1 MAVSEE
7 RRDDND
13 LPAPTEWEDENL
25 RHVCDKIP
33 SSIFL
38 VAVAELAERFTYRC
52 ITAPMQNYIE
62 NAHDDPLRPGA
73 LGKGQGVATG
83 INYFFTGWCYM
94 APILGAVIADSWLG
108 RFWTICLGTGVA
120 SCGVLILCVTSFPAS
135 LEHGA
140 GLPGLIVALVLIGLG
155 FGGIKSN
162 VAPLI
167 AEQYARKPLRTKTL
181 ASGEKVI
188 VDPNVTIQ
196 TIYGRYY
203 WVINIGSLSVI
214 PASWLELKVSF
225 WAAFLLPLC
234 FWVLPVGA
242 LAVGRGRYVVQ
253 NPSGSVLI
261 KAMRVFWV
269 GLKGGCNL
277 DAAKPSALAQTHPA
291 TTVPWDDAF
300 VEELKR
306 ALVACSVFCVFPVFW
321 VCYGQTNSNLVSQ
334 AATMKTYGI
343 PNDMSIATGGPY
355 AFMTTLIE
363 AYSGM
368 LQSNHGFDLSSNNSF
383 SREKIVYP
391 TLRRFRL
398 SFKPISRITAGFLV
412 MACAIGYSAGIQ
424 VLIYRSPPCYDHPL
438 SGYCSD
444 GGRTPNDV
452 SVFLQV
458 PVYTMTALSEVLAYV
473 AGMEYAYTKA
483 PKSMRS
489 IVSSLFLLTC
499 TIGSMLGITLSPVSK
514 DPKVLIEYASLS
526 GVMLITAV
534 LFLLAFGKYNKVEE
548 KMNMLNSGEGDS
560 TSKSETVQQTADN
573 REGFKKVC

>member
-1 MAVSEE
+1 MNEKSAVNHGSLPTVSLAKLIDGDAGTVNELTSAC
-7 RRDDND
+7 RDIGFFYLD
-13 LPAPTEWEDENL
+13 LRN
-25 RHVCDKIP
+25 IP
-33 SSIFL
+33 STIFL

-52 ITAPMQNYIE
+52 ITAPMQNYVE

-73 LGKGQGVATG
+73 LGRGQGVATG
-83 INYFFTGWCYM
+83 INYFFTGRCYM
-94 APILGAVIADSWLG
+94 APILGAAVADSLLG

-120 SCGVLILCVTSFPAS
+120 SCGVLILCITSFPAS

-167 AEQYARKPLRTKTL
+167 AEQYARKPLQIKTL
-181 ASGEKVI
+181 TSGEKVI

-269 GLKGGCNL
+269 GLKRGCNL
-277 DAAKPSALAQTHPA
+277 DAAKPSVLAQTHPG
-291 TTVPWDDAF
+291 TTVSWDDAF

-306 ALVACSVFCVFPVFW
+306 ALVACSVFCVFPIFW

-343 PNDMSIATGGPY
+343 PNDMMGCFNPIMVLTFLPT
-355 AFMTTLIE
+355 M
-363 AYSGM
+363 
-368 LQSNHGFDLSSNNSF
+368 
-383 SREKIVYP
+383 EKVVYP

-424 VLIYRSPPCYDHPL
+424 DLIYRSPPCYEHPL
-438 SGYCSD
+438 SGHCSD
-444 GGRTPNDV
+444 GGTTPNDV

-489 IVSSLFLLTC
+489 IVSALFLLTC

-514 DPKVLIEYASLS
+514 DPKVLVEYASLS

-534 LFLLAFGKYNKVEE
+534 LFLLAFGKYNKIEE
-548 KMNMLNSGEGDS
+548 KMNMLNSGDGDS
-560 TSKSETVQQTADN
+560 TPVSETVQQTQATQ
-573 REGFKKVC
+573 KA

>member
-1 MAVSEE
+1 MDVSEE
-7 RRDDND
+7 RRDDHD
-13 LPAPTEWEDENL
+13 LPAPTEWKREISDVSAIDPLDNIL
-25 RHVCDKIP
+25 SCGGR
-33 SSIFL
+33 
-38 VAVAELAERFTYRC
+38 AGERFTYRC
-52 ITAPMQNYIE
+52 ITAPMQN
-62 NAHDDPLRPGA
+62 AHDDPLRPGA
-73 LGKGQGVATG
+73 LGMGQGVATG

-94 APILGAVIADSWLG
+94 APILGAVIADSLLG
-108 RFWTICLGTGVA
+108 RFWTICLGTGECLTNLTE
-120 SCGVLILCVTSFPAS
+120 SRGCGVLILCVTSFPAS
-135 LEHGA
+135 IEHGCWST
-140 GLPGLIVALVLIGLG
+140 GLIVALVLIV

-162 VAPLI
+162 ETSRI
-167 AEQYARKPLRTKTL
+167 KTL
-181 ASGEKVI
+181 TSGEKVI
-188 VDPNVTIQ
+188 VDPNITIQ

-261 KAMRVFWV
+261 QAMRVFWV
-269 GLKGGCNL
+269 GLKRGCNL
-277 DAAKPSALAQTHPA
+277 DAAKPSVLARTHPA
-291 TTVPWDDAF
+291 TTVSWDDAF

-306 ALVACSVFCVFPVFW
+306 ALVACSVFPIFW

-343 PNDMSIATGGPY
+343 PNDMMGCFNPIMVLTFLPT
-355 AFMTTLIE
+355 M
-363 AYSGM
+363 
-368 LQSNHGFDLSSNNSF
+368 
-383 SREKIVYP
+383 EKVVYP
-391 TLRRFRL
+391 TLRGFRL

-424 VLIYRSPPCYDHPL
+424 DLIYRLPPCYEHPL
-438 SGYCSD
+438 SRYCSD

-489 IVSSLFLLTC
+489 VVSALFLLTC

-514 DPKVLIEYASLS
+514 DPKVLVEYASLS
-526 GVMLITAV
+526 GVMLVTAV
-534 LFLLAFGKYNKVEE
+534 LFLLAFGKYNKIEE
-548 KMNMLNSGEGDS
+548 KMNMLNSGDGES
-560 TSKSETVQQTADN
+560 TSVNETAQQTQIAQ
-573 REGFKKVC
+573 KV

>member
-7 RRDDND
+7 RRDNND
-13 LPAPTEWEDENL
+13 LPAPTEWESENL
-25 RHVCDKIP
+25 RRVCDKIP
-33 SSIFL
+33 STIFL

-73 LGKGQGVATG
+73 LGMGQGVATG

-94 APILGAVIADSWLG
+94 APILGAVIADSLLG

-181 ASGEKVI
+181 SSGEKVI

-269 GLKGGCNL
+269 GFKRGCNL
-277 DAAKPSALAQTHPA
+277 DAAKPSVLAQTHPA
-291 TTVPWDDAF
+291 STVPWDDAF
-300 VEELKR
+300 VDELKR
-306 ALVACSVFCVFPVFW
+306 ALVACSV
-321 VCYGQTNSNLVSQ
+321 L
-334 AATMKTYGI
+334 
-343 PNDMSIATGGPY
+343 
-355 AFMTTLIE
+355 
-363 AYSGM
+363 
-368 LQSNHGFDLSSNNSF
+368 
-383 SREKIVYP
+383 EKFVYP

-424 VLIYRSPPCYDHPL
+424 DLIYRSPPCYEHPL
-438 SGYCSD
+438 SRYCSD

-489 IVSSLFLLTC
+489 IVSALFLVTC

-514 DPKVLIEYASLS
+514 DPKVLVEYASLS
-526 GVMLITAV
+526 GVMLVTAV
-534 LFLLAFGKYNKVEE
+534 LFLLAFRKYNKIEE

-560 TSKSETVQQTADN
+560 TSVSETVQQMRTIEKA
-573 REGFKKVC
+573 

>member
-1 MAVSEE
+1 MAVAEE
-7 RRDDND
+7 RCRDND
-13 LPAPTEWEDENL
+13 LPAPTEWEVENL
-25 RHVCDKIP
+25 RRVCDNIP
-33 SSIFL
+33 STIFL
-38 VAVAELAERFTYRC
+38 IAVAELAERFTYRC

-62 NAHDDPLRPGA
+62 NAQDDPLRPGA
-73 LGKGQGVATG
+73 LNKGQGVATG

-94 APILGAVIADSWLG
+94 APILGAVMADTLLG
-108 RFWTICLGTGVA
+108 RYQTICLGTGVA
-120 SCGVLILCVTSFPAS
+120 SCGVSILFVTSFPTS

-167 AEQYARKPLRTKTL
+167 AEQYSRKPLQIKTL
-181 ASGEKVI
+181 GSGDKVI
-188 VDPNVTIQ
+188 VDPNLTIQ

-234 FWVLPVGA
+234 FWVLPVSA
-242 LAVGRGRYVVQ
+242 LVVGRGRYIVQ
-253 NPSGSVLI
+253 KPSGSVLI
-261 KAMRVFWV
+261 KAMRVIWLA
-269 GLKGGCNL
+269 LKGGCNL
-277 DAAKPSALAQTHPA
+277 DAAKPSVLTQTHPA
-291 TTVPWDDAF
+291 TT
-300 VEELKR
+300 
-306 ALVACSVFCVFPVFW
+306 
-321 VCYGQTNSNLVSQ
+321 

-343 PNDMSIATGGPY
+343 PNDMMGCFNPIMVLTFLPT
-355 AFMTTLIE
+355 M
-363 AYSGM
+363 
-368 LQSNHGFDLSSNNSF
+368 
-383 SREKIVYP
+383 EKVVYP
-391 TLRRFRL
+391 ALRRFRL

-424 VLIYRSPPCYDHPL
+424 DLIYRSPPCYDHPL
-438 SGYCSD
+438 NGSCSD

-458 PVYTMTALSEVLAYV
+458 PIYAMTALSEVLAYV

-526 GVMLITAV
+526 IVMLLTAV
-534 LFLLAFGKYNKVEE
+534 LFLLIFSKYNKIEE
-548 KMNMLNSGEGDS
+548 KMNMLNSEEGNS
-560 TSKSETVQQTADN
+560 ISPNGVVEQIQTTEKA
-573 REGFKKVC
+573 

>member
-1 MAVSEE
+1 MPVPEE
-7 RRDDND
+7 RPDDND
-13 LPAPTEWEDENL
+13 LPAPTEWEEENL
-25 RHVCDKIP
+25 RRVCDKIP
-33 SSIFL
+33 RAIFL

-62 NAHDDPLRPGA
+62 NAYDDPLRPGA

-94 APILGAVIADSWLG
+94 APILGAVIADSLLG
-108 RFWTICLGTGVA
+108 RFRTICLGTGVA
-120 SCGVLILCVTSFPAS
+120 SCGVLILFVTSFPAS

-167 AEQYARKPLRTKTL
+167 AEQYSRKPLRIKSL
-181 ASGEKVI
+181 AGGEKAI
-188 VDPNVTIQ
+188 IDPDLTIQ

-203 WVINIGSLSVI
+203 WVINAGSLSVI

-242 LAVGRGRYVVQ
+242 LIVGRGRYNVQ
-253 NPSGSVLI
+253 KPTGSIVI

-269 GLKGGCNL
+269 GLKRGRNL
-277 DAAKPSALAQTHPA
+277 DAAKPSMLAQAHPE

-306 ALVACSVFCVFPVFW
+306 ALVACSVFCVFPIFW
-321 VCYGQTNSNLVSQ
+321 VCYGQTNSNL
-334 AATMKTYGI
+334 
-343 PNDMSIATGGPY
+343 
-355 AFMTTLIE
+355 
-363 AYSGM
+363 
-368 LQSNHGFDLSSNNSF
+368 
-383 SREKIVYP
+383 
-391 TLRRFRL
+391 
-398 SFKPISRITAGFLV
+398 
-412 MACAIGYSAGIQ
+412 
-424 VLIYRSPPCYDHPL
+424 
-438 SGYCSD
+438 
-444 GGRTPNDV
+444 V

-489 IVSSLFLLTC
+489 IVSSIFLLTC

-514 DPKVLIEYASLS
+514 DPKVLVEYASLS
-526 GVMLITAV
+526 GVMLVTAV
-534 LFLLAFGKYNKVEE
+534 LFLLAFGKYNNIEE
-548 KMNMLNSGEGDS
+548 KMNMLNNDDGDS
-560 TSKSETVQQTADN
+560 TSLSE
-573 REGFKKVC
+573 

>member
-1 MAVSEE
+1 MDVSEE
-7 RRDDND
+7 RRDDHD
-13 LPAPTEWEDENL
+13 LPAPTEWEEGNL
-25 RHVCDKIP
+25 RRVCDKIP
-33 SSIFL
+33 STIFL

-73 LGKGQGVATG
+73 LGMGQGVATG

-94 APILGAVIADSWLG
+94 APILGAVIADSLLG

-135 LEHGA
+135 IEHGA

-167 AEQYARKPLRTKTL
+167 AEQYARKPLRIKTL
-181 ASGEKVI
+181 TSGEKVI
-188 VDPNVTIQ
+188 VDPNITIQ

-261 KAMRVFWV
+261 QAMRVFWV
-269 GLKGGCNL
+269 GLKRGCNL
-277 DAAKPSALAQTHPA
+277 DAAKPSVLARTHPA
-291 TTVPWDDAF
+291 TTVSWDDAF

-306 ALVACSVFCVFPVFW
+306 ALVACSVFCVFPIFW

-343 PNDMSIATGGPY
+343 PNDMMGCFNPIMVLTFLPT
-355 AFMTTLIE
+355 M
-363 AYSGM
+363 
-368 LQSNHGFDLSSNNSF
+368 
-383 SREKIVYP
+383 EKVVYP
-391 TLRRFRL
+391 TLRGFRL

-424 VLIYRSPPCYDHPL
+424 DLIYRLPPCYEHPL
-438 SGYCSD
+438 SRYCSD

-489 IVSSLFLLTC
+489 VVSALFLLTC

-514 DPKVLIEYASLS
+514 DPKVLVEYASLS
-526 GVMLITAV
+526 GVMLVTAV
-534 LFLLAFGKYNKVEE
+534 LFLLAFGKYNKIEE
-548 KMNMLNSGEGDS
+548 KMNMLNSGDGES
-560 TSKSETVQQTADN
+560 TSVNETAQQTQIAQ
-573 REGFKKVC
+573 KV